1 MVEIF
6 SVFGVVFVAGELKE
20 SLDVVVLG
28 IVRCAGLGGKL
39 GSLGGK
45 WVKRS
50 SFSLPLFPGIQMSP
64 NFGTC
69 STKM

>member
-6 SVFGVVFVAGELKE
+6 SVFGVVFVGGELKE

>member
-6 SVFGVVFVAGELKE
+6 PVFGVVFVAGELKE

>member
-28 IVRCAGLGGKL
+28 SVRCAGLGGKL

-50 SFSLPLFPGIQMSP
+50 SFSLPLFPGIQTSP

>member
-6 SVFGVVFVAGELKE
+6 SVFGVVFVELKE

-50 SFSLPLFPGIQMSP
+50 SFSLPLFPGIQTSP